1 MNRFTYTA
9 PQLDTR
15 FASAIGDGFANAG
28 AAAINYDTKM
38 RNDDLLKK
46 KQALAQSK
54 FDQEVQDN
62 NDQLGAY
69 ASLGAKNY
77 PELMKS
83 SGYDAQNP
91 NVITQNKL
99 GNLTKAQM
107 EFDKSRPKMKTIEG
121 ANNYW
126 NYNPVNGQT
135 TKTDIPVYRD
145 KMDGLTSDEKM
156 FARIYGVGTPEYNR
170 AINNLAAKKQMIP
183 VQTDNGAVQYI
194 LPNIGGTDNKPTV
207 IGTKAT
213 AEKPKEKD
221 YNSVNA
227 VIQTF
232 SDLDYLDENYRDDY
246 VGAIDGT
253 MNELLRKA
261 GVPESS
267 FTGNKGYSL
276 YQQAMGNLNNKERN
290 ALMGAV
296 LTPQEI
302 AAYNKQTITEADD
315 NTAFKQKLARKRQ
328 ILSDAFERKY
338 NEIADTYGEDA
349 ANKMFETSKR
359 ASKYRENRAQRRSAS
374 PSQQKKPSIQEAQ
387 QYMEELRRLGITK

>member
-46 KQALAQSK
+46 KQALAQNK

-69 ASLGAKNY
+69 AAIGAKNY
-77 PELMKS
+77 PELTKS
-83 SGYDAQNP
+83 SGYDVQNP

-99 GNLTKAQM
+99 GNMAKAQM
-107 EFDKSRPKMKTIEG
+107 EFDKVRPQMKTIEG
-121 ANNYW
+121 TDFHW
-126 NYNPVNGQT
+126 NYDPTTGQT
-135 TKTDIPVYRD
+135 SKTNVPVYRD
-145 KMDGLTSDEKM
+145 TMDGFTSDEKM
-156 FARIYGVGTPEYNR
+156 FARIYGADTPEYTR

-183 VQTDNGAVQYI
+183 IQTDNGSVQYV
-194 LPNIGGTDNKPTV
+194 LPNMGGSSNEPTV
-207 IGTKAT
+207 VGTKAI
-213 AEKPKEKD
+213 ANKPKEKD
-221 YNSVNA
+221 YGSVNA

-232 SDLDYLDENYRDDY
+232 TDLDYLNDNYKDDY
-246 VGAIDGT
+246 VGAVDGT
-253 MNELLRKA
+253 INELLRKA
-261 GVPESS
+261 GVPETS

-290 ALMGAV
+290 ELMGAV

-302 AAYNKQTITEADD
+302 AAYNKQTITEDDD
-315 NTAFKQKLARKRQ
+315 NTAFKQKLERKRQ
-328 ILSDAFERKY
+328 ILSNAFERKY

-359 ASKYRENRAQRRSAS
+359 MNQYQTNRTQRRSEKPA
-374 PSQQKKPSIQEAQ
+374 QQSKPSVQEAQ
-387 QYMEELRRLGITK
+387 QYMDELRRTGIIK